1 MSDINGVFISGRIT
15 SDSKY
20 SATAGGTGVA
30 KFGIA
35 TNRAVKQQD
44 GQWGELVSYFDCV
57 LFGKGAENLSRYL
70 VKGKGVSIKG
80 SLRQDRWEKEGKN
93 YSKVYIVVDEI
104 HLESSGQGSAPA
116 GSAPAP
122 APSPAHVQ
130 APAPMPD
137 HFDDDGIPF

>member
-20 SATAGGTGVA
+20 SVTTGGTGVA

-70 VKGKGVSIKG
+70 IKGKGVSIKG
-80 SLRQDRWEKEGKN
+80 TLRQDRWEKEGKN

-104 HLESSGQGSAPA
+104 HLESSGQSSAPA
-116 GSAPAP
+116 GSSPAP
-122 APSPAHVQ
+122 APVRSQ
-130 APAPMPD
+130 AQLEAD
-137 HFDDDGIPF
+137 AEHFVDDGIPF

>member
-20 SATAGGTGVA
+20 SVTAGGTGVA

-44 GQWGELVSYFDCV
+44 GQWYELVSYFDCV
-57 LFGKGAENLSRYL
+57 LFGKGAENLSKYL
-70 VKGKGVSIKG
+70 AKGKGVSIKG
-80 SLRQDRWEKEGKN
+80 SLRQDRWEKDGKH

-104 HLESSGQGSAPA
+104 HLEGGGQSPA
-116 GSAPAP
+116 NTGSAPAP
-122 APSPAHVQ
+122 APAKTEAQ
-130 APAPMPD
+130 LEAAAE
-137 HFDDDGIPF
+137 HFEDDGIPF